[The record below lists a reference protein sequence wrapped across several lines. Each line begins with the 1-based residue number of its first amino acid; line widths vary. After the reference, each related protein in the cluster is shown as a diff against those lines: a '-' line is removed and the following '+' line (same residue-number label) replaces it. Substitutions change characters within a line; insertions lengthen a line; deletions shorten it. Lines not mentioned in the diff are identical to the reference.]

1 MSLAKDSSGD
11 GRRDTWRKGAEREEI
26 GEGEVK
32 RSTKTDIQYSIF
44 DIRYSIFNCFPST
57 QRLRLHSTTTHPP
70 IHYDMTLEFRSI
82 VRLISDENAVLA
94 IIVTLIII
102 MLW

>member
-1 MSLAKDSSGD
+1 VSLAKDSSGD

-44 DIRYSIFNCFPST
+44 DIRYSIFNCLPFTVQS
-57 QRLRLHSTTTHPP
+57 SNV
-70 IHYDMTLEFRSI
+70 E
-82 VRLISDENAVLA
+82 ISLAAHACMHVLSA
-94 IIVTLIII
+94 
-102 MLW
+102 